1 AAADFTPGNFH
12 RSGGRCLMGILV
24 FGVVLVIL
32 LLWLLRGQSGGD
44 AITRDPAIHHGELE
58 EAEREVR
65 GLETGQQPDEDIY
78 GDDWGPGAPRPP
90 ERL

>member
-1 AAADFTPGNFH
+1 
-12 RSGGRCLMGILV
+12 MGILV
-24 FGVVLVIL
+24 FGVVLVIV
-32 LLWLLRGQSGGD
+32 LLWLLRGQTNSD
-44 AITRDPAIHHGELE
+44 SMPRDPAIQHGELE

-65 GLETGQQPDEDIY
+65 GLDADHQPDEDIY